1 MDWIFYASR
10 TVFPCKEKI
19 LLSTKRNRMEKYFY
33 APRKGILRLFML
45 VEHVFLT
52 TAKGTEWKGTITL
65 LVQELE

>member
-1 MDWIFYASR
+1 
-10 TVFPCKEKI
+10 
-19 LLSTKRNRMEKYFY
+19 MEKYFY